1 MIRVKSRF
9 GLGRLFSLVLIRY
22 LWDMAQFT
30 LSKQQLE
37 DDKLMLFLIDNLK
50 DFKEVER
57 ESEGVV
63 FSCDLGEYF
72 DDVVMTYTQDED
84 GNIIQLQ
91 FEKVE
96 DLVEKIVENYERT

>member
-1 MIRVKSRF
+1 
-9 GLGRLFSLVLIRY
+9 
-22 LWDMAQFT
+22 MAQFT
-30 LSKQQLE
+30 LSTQQLE

-57 ESEGVV
+57 EENGAV
-63 FSCDLGEYF
+63 FSCDLGECF
-72 DDVVMTYTQDED
+72 NDVIITYTQDKD

-96 DLVEKIVENYERT
+96 DLVEKIVENYEWRSDQV